1 MYFYSDGQFEFR
13 VYITKR
19 LKFRRDDML
28 CIQVYLD
35 NLFKGSIQHTESY
48 EGLKV
53 KFLFTENEIILS
65 NFVFLSLR

>member
-35 NLFKGSIQHTESY
+35 NLDFKGSI
-48 EGLKV
+48 LKV
-53 KFLFTENEIILS
+53 T
-65 NFVFLSLR
+65 RG

>member
-1 MYFYSDGQFEFR
+1 
-13 VYITKR
+13 
-19 LKFRRDDML
+19 ML

-48 EGLKV
+48 EMLKV

-65 NFVFLSLR
+65 NFVFCPYDKGGV